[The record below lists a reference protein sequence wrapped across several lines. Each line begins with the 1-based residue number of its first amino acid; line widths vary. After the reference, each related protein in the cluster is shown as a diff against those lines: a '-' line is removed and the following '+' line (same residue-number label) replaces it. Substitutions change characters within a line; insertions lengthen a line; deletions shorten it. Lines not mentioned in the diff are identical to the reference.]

1 MFELLNYS
9 EFGTVVN
16 GQLFTCDFTDHS
28 IEVKPEP
35 TGDSGHH
42 TSKKSKKDEHDDPNK
57 EKKKDKQTIRQ
68 EMMNLI
74 DMSRQCKRGNYDFLS
89 STR

>member
-28 IEVKPEP
+28 IVVKPESP
-35 TGDSGHH
+35 GDNGHH
-42 TSKKSKKDEHDDPNK
+42 ATKKSKKDEHDDSN
-57 EKKKDKQTIRQ
+57 KDKKMDKQKIRQ
-68 EMMNLI
+68 EMMSLI
-74 DMSRQCKRGNYDFLS
+74 DMSRQCRRGNYDFLS